1 MRLSEDFLSELRMRC
16 DIESLISSYVTL
28 KRRGNTFVGLC
39 PFHNEKT
46 GSFTVYPQT
55 SSFYCFGCG
64 AGGDAI
70 TFISKIENLSYID
83 AVKNLADRAGLAMP
97 EEGYDDSMQKLRIK
111 VLEANREAAKFFN
124 STLNSDEGKKG
135 LQYLLERKLEKK
147 TITKFGLGFA
157 PDKWTG
163 LYDRLKSKGFSD
175 TVMLQANLIVKKK
188 NGNGY
193 YDRFKNRVMFPIIDL
208 RGNVIAFG
216 GRKLPD
222 DDSSAKYINTS
233 DTPVYKK
240 SNNVFALNFAK
251 NSKREGLV
259 LCEGYM
265 DVISMHQAGV
275 DNAVAACGTS
285 FTHQQARLLSRYSDK
300 ITVMLDADAAGEKAT
315 DKAIE
320 ILNPVV
326 NIVSVL
332 RLPDAKDPDEYIKK
346 FGPEKFNAL
355 LDGASNDIEYKLFSI
370 KNKFDISTE
379 NGKWQYLKE
388 CAKILASVNDA
399 IARQV
404 YAGKIAGECN
414 IATDVLLREIDTLV
428 KKNYYTQKKRF
439 EQKTIS
445 NDGHKTK
452 LDLIQ
457 MKNLRADSAEKMLIS
472 ILIKSP
478 KVYDKIQDRINGESF
493 VTEINK
499 RVFLKTV
506 EIINDG
512 RVPELAY
519 YSGEFSAEEMGH
531 IVEIFNITTNCSN
544 INKEVNDCIEVI
556 NEEKNKLMASNPSDM
571 EKDEWAETMKKLAQ
585 KKRGN
590 KNV

>member
-1 MRLSEDFLSELRMRC
+1 MRLSEDFLSEIRMRC

-28 KRRGNTFVGLC
+28 KRRGNNFVGLC

-55 SSFYCFGCG
+55 ASFYCFGCG

-70 TFISKIENLSYID
+70 TFVSKIENLSYID

-97 EEGYDDSMQKLRIK
+97 EDGYDDSMQKLRIK

-124 STLNSDEGKKG
+124 ATLNSQEGKKG
-135 LQYLLERKLEKK
+135 LQYLLSRQLDKK

-163 LYDRLKSKGFSD
+163 LYDRLKSMGFSD
-175 TVMLQANLIVKKK
+175 TVMLQANLIVKRKSD
-188 NGNGY
+188 NGY
-193 YDRFKNRVMFPIIDL
+193 YDRFRNRVMFPIIDL

-222 DDSSAKYINTS
+222 DDSTAKYINTS

-251 NSKREGLV
+251 NSKRDGLI

-265 DVISMHQAGV
+265 DVIAMHQAGV

-285 FTHQQARLLSRYSDK
+285 FTHQQARLLSRYNDK
-300 ITVMLDADAAGEKAT
+300 ITVMLDADSAGEKAT
-315 DKAIE
+315 NKAIE
-320 ILNPVV
+320 ILSPIFS
-326 NIVSVL
+326 NINVL

-370 KNKFDISTE
+370 KNKFNISTD

-388 CAKILASVNDA
+388 CVKALALIDDR
-399 IARQV
+399 IARQL
-404 YAGKIAGECN
+404 YAGKIADECG
-414 IATDVLLREIDTLV
+414 IATDALLREIDVLV
-428 KKNYYTQKKRF
+428 KKNYYNDKKRF
-439 EQKTIS
+439 EQKTVF
-445 NDGHKTK
+445 NDQFRTK
-452 LDLIQ
+452 VDLVQ

-478 KVYDKIQDRINGESF
+478 KIYDSIAEKIGIDSF
-493 VTEINK
+493 VTDINK
-499 RVFLKTV
+499 RVFSKTV
-506 EIINDG
+506 EIINDD
-512 RVPELAY
+512 RVPELSY
-519 YSGEFSAEEMGH
+519 YSGEFSADEMGH
-531 IVEIFNITTNCSN
+531 IVEIFNLMTNCSDN
-544 INKEVNDCIEVI
+544 IKQINDCIEVI
-556 NEEKNKLMASNPSDM
+556 NEEKNKIMASNPSQM

-590 KNV
+590 KNG